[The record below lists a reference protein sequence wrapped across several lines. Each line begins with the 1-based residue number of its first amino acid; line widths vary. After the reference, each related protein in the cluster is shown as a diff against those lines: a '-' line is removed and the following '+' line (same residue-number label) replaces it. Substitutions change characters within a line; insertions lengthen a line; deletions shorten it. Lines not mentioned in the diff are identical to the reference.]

1 MAEESFRFKYGAREL
16 IRASCF
22 LFWVFQYCR
31 EKGNVFTKFYQYYL
45 EETTMNLEND
55 RKYTSSHEWILDLGN
70 GSYRVG
76 LSDFAQ
82 HALGDIVFIDLPQV
96 GDAVSAETSLGDIES
111 VKAVSE
117 VLSPVSGT
125 VAAVNE
131 ELSAV
136 PESINADP
144 YGAWLIEVKDATA
157 FAELMDASA
166 YEAFCANA

>member
-1 MAEESFRFKYGAREL
+1 MAL
-16 IRASCF
+16 
-22 LFWVFQYCR
+22 Q
-31 EKGNVFTKFYQYYL
+31 
-45 EETTMNLEND
+45 ND
-55 RKYTSSHEWILDLGN
+55 RKYTSSHEWLQDLGN

-82 HALGDIVFIDLPQV
+82 HALGDIVFIDLPQP
-96 GDAVSAETSLGDIES
+96 GDAVTAEASLGDVES

-125 VAAVNE
+125 VTATNE
-131 ELSAV
+131 ALSSA

-144 YGAWLIEVKDATA
+144 YGAWLVEVNDVTG
-157 FAELMDASA
+157 FAELMEASA

>member
-1 MAEESFRFKYGAREL
+1 MAL
-16 IRASCF
+16 
-22 LFWVFQYCR
+22 Q
-31 EKGNVFTKFYQYYL
+31 
-45 EETTMNLEND
+45 ND
-55 RKYTSSHEWILDLGN
+55 RKYTSSHEWLQDLGN

-82 HALGDIVFIDLPQV
+82 HALGDIVFIDLPQP
-96 GDAVSAETSLGDIES
+96 GDAVTAEASLGDVES

-125 VAAVNE
+125 VTATNE
-131 ELSAV
+131 ALSSA

-144 YGAWLIEVKDATA
+144 YGAWLIEVNNVSA
-157 FAELMDASA
+157 FAELMDAAA

>member
-1 MAEESFRFKYGAREL
+1 MTL
-16 IRASCF
+16 
-22 LFWVFQYCR
+22 Q
-31 EKGNVFTKFYQYYL
+31 
-45 EETTMNLEND
+45 ND
-55 RKYTSSHEWILDLGN
+55 RKYTSSHEWLLDLGN

-82 HALGDIVFIDLPQV
+82 NALGDIVFIDLPQP
-96 GDAVSAETSLGDIES
+96 GDSITAEASLGDVES

-125 VAAVNE
+125 VTATNE
-131 ELSAV
+131 ALSST

-144 YGAWLIEVKDATA
+144 YGAWLVEVNDVTA
-157 FAELMDASA
+157 YAELMDASA

>member
-1 MAEESFRFKYGAREL
+1 MTL
-16 IRASCF
+16 
-22 LFWVFQYCR
+22 Q
-31 EKGNVFTKFYQYYL
+31 
-45 EETTMNLEND
+45 ND
-55 RKYTSSHEWILDLGN
+55 RKYTSSHEWLLDLGN

-82 HALGDIVFIDLPQV
+82 SALGDIVFIDLPQP
-96 GDAVSAETSLGDIES
+96 GDTVTAEASLGDVES

-125 VAAVNE
+125 VTATNE
-131 ELSAV
+131 ALSSA

-144 YGAWLIEVKDATA
+144 YGAWLLEVNNVTA

-166 YEAFCANA
+166 YETFCAHA

>member
-1 MAEESFRFKYGAREL
+1 MTL
-16 IRASCF
+16 
-22 LFWVFQYCR
+22 Q
-31 EKGNVFTKFYQYYL
+31 
-45 EETTMNLEND
+45 ND
-55 RKYTSSHEWILDLGN
+55 RKYTSSHEWLIDLGN

-82 HALGDIVFIDLPQV
+82 HALGDIVFIDLPQP
-96 GDAVSAETSLGDIES
+96 GDAVTAEASLGDVES

-125 VAAVNE
+125 VTATNE
-131 ELSAV
+131 ALSSA

-144 YGAWLIEVKDATA
+144 YGAWLLEVNNVTA
-157 FAELMDASA
+157 FAELMDATA